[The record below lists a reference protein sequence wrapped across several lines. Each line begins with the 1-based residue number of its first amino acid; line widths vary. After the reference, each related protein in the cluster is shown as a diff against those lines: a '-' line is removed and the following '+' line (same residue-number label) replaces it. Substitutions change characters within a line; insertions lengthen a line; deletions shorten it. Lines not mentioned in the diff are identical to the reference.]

1 MENVTMIRVSR
12 AIDGNGAQI
21 VKLSGEQLPIPQ
33 EPIPNKVIGFQGIV
47 ASYVDQTVMEFLQR
61 IRRLFDSS
69 ETNMIITTS
78 ADQSPEDNADASSRQ
93 ALAKWLLTAREDG
106 HPKILLCGHYSGG
119 MDGLKGTPKLTSV
132 WAQKNAEADLQNK
145 LDEQLVRIMV
155 RQNVSAYFFDD
166 KDLQELVKTAFPG
179 QKIYSRCHFTQS
191 VIPPPFNFPILM
203 MEKPFTVKNFVY
215 PVEQFGKRLQTVCYD
230 VQIPLPDPNSAPS
243 DLFGHLI
250 AQNRLPLPF
259 QKEVKAAFEKFVRD
273 ETRKF
278 DAELATRRIEFALN
292 GGGGGTSDDGEANGD
307 ANKAIF
313 GGNSTEFDAQ
323 TIANTAVGGPLFE
336 EQFQHV
342 MRHASAAQLSLLV
355 REESRMAEEMRA
367 LVRARNFEVE
377 RIKRACEDTLA
388 NSVGATEFDKHS
400 YELSMLNE
408 KLRQVSINYS
418 NQIEA
423 LNERQRD
430 EYRQLVRALYTNE
443 TDGVQ
448 QKESTLASSSSC
460 FGFTT
465 TAAAASP
472 PVRPQPPS
480 SSRLFKKSLSYDS
493 KIAQHVTAAL
503 GTGGN
508 VHQQTNQCRS
518 ESFTIYIG
526 AQLKTMHNARILTSD
541 RLVDLMMLNNDAS
554 GGIGIGIMTSAA
566 STVEGMEL
574 ERADNIGTAG
584 MTATTLCHS
593 QRLQLLMNLY
603 RRDLACAILIVG
615 GCDPLWHVK
624 ERTNF
629 AQLCEQSVELHF
641 ESLERQLMKIEQDV
655 RSANRDRRAA
665 CQRRRQQQRCRDE
678 NGGGGGGGGGSATTA
693 AVSTASPSASM
704 PLLLTAYDDDLVMH
718 TAHGQQNG
726 DNFGDENSLRPGD
739 VYVTCHSNL
748 SAVQVLCCSSCF
760 PRGRRPFVGRAG
772 HFLTAPVHR
781 RVAQCHPI
789 GAPFRCPSHHAAI
802 AAG

>member
-1 MENVTMIRVSR
+1 
-12 AIDGNGAQI
+12 
-21 VKLSGEQLPIPQ
+21 
-33 EPIPNKVIGFQGIV
+33 
-47 ASYVDQTVMEFLQR
+47 
-61 IRRLFDSS
+61 
-69 ETNMIITTS
+69 
-78 ADQSPEDNADASSRQ
+78 
-93 ALAKWLLTAREDG
+93 
-106 HPKILLCGHYSGG
+106 
-119 MDGLKGTPKLTSV
+119 
-132 WAQKNAEADLQNK
+132 
-145 LDEQLVRIMV
+145 
-155 RQNVSAYFFDD
+155 
-166 KDLQELVKTAFPG
+166 
-179 QKIYSRCHFTQS
+179 
-191 VIPPPFNFPILM
+191 M

-748 SAVQVLCCSSCF
+748 SAVQVVFHVVGDRLLAEQDISS
-760 PRGRRPFVGRAG
+760 R
-772 HFLTAPVHR
+772 
-781 RVAQCHPI
+781 HPCI
-789 GAPFRCPSHHAAI
+789 GALRNVIRLAPLSAVHHITLPLLLVEHMSETMTMSWCLSRAELVFKCLKGFLMEVCSTSGVSIAGGGGAVTASGN
-802 AAG
+802 AAGTPHFNINFVLPSAISPTLFQELVELFSSIFHSVPSLDATQQQ

>member
-1 MENVTMIRVSR
+1 MTES
-12 AIDGNGAQI
+12 
-21 VKLSGEQLPIPQ
+21 
-33 EPIPNKVIGFQGIV
+33 
-47 ASYVDQTVMEFLQR
+47 
-61 IRRLFDSS
+61 
-69 ETNMIITTS
+69 
-78 ADQSPEDNADASSRQ
+78 
-93 ALAKWLLTAREDG
+93 
-106 HPKILLCGHYSGG
+106 
-119 MDGLKGTPKLTSV
+119 
-132 WAQKNAEADLQNK
+132 
-145 LDEQLVRIMV
+145 
-155 RQNVSAYFFDD
+155 
-166 KDLQELVKTAFPG
+166 
-179 QKIYSRCHFTQS
+179 
-191 VIPPPFNFPILM
+191 
-203 MEKPFTVKNFVY
+203 PFTVKNFVY
-215 PVEQFGKRLQTVCYD
+215 PVEQFGKCLQTVCYD

-273 ETRKF
+273 EARKF

-292 GGGGGTSDDGEANGD
+292 GGGGGGTSDDGEANGD
-307 ANKAIF
+307 ANKAI
-313 GGNSTEFDAQ
+313 GGANATECDAQ
-323 TIANTAVGGPLFE
+323 TLANTAAGGPLFE

-342 MRHASAAQLSLLV
+342 MRHATAAQLSLLV
-355 REESRMAEEMRA
+355 REESRMTEEMRA

-377 RIKRACEDTLA
+377 RIKRACEGTLA
-388 NSVGATEFDKHS
+388 NSIGATEFDKHS

-430 EYRQLVRALYTNE
+430 EYRQLVRALYANE

-460 FGFTT
+460 FGFAT
-465 TAAAASP
+465 TAASASP
-472 PVRPQPPS
+472 PVRPQPS
-480 SSRLFKKSLSYDS
+480 SSRLFKKSFSYDS
-493 KIAQHVTAAL
+493 KMAQHVAAAL
-503 GTGGN
+503 GTGIN
-508 VHQQTNQCRS
+508 VHQQTTQCRS

-541 RLVDLMMLNNDAS
+541 RLVDLMMLNNDAG
-554 GGIGIGIMTSAA
+554 GGIGISGAMTSAA
-566 STVEGMEL
+566 AAATADGIEQE
-574 ERADNIGTAG
+574 ETDNIGTAG
-584 MTATTLCHS
+584 MTATPLCHS

-629 AQLCEQSVELHF
+629 VQLCEQSAELHF
-641 ESLERQLMKIEQDV
+641 ESLERQLTKIEQDV

-665 CQRRRQQQRCRDE
+665 CQRRRQQQRCRGED
-678 NGGGGGGGGGSATTA
+678 GGGAGGSATTA
-693 AVSTASPSASM
+693 AVPTTSPSASM
-704 PLLLTAYDDDLVMH
+704 LRLLTAYDDIVQ

-748 SAVQVLCCSSCF
+748 SAVQVVFHVVGDRLLAEQDISS
-760 PRGRRPFVGRAG
+760 R
-772 HFLTAPVHR
+772 
-781 RVAQCHPI
+781 HPCI
-789 GAPFRCPSHHAAI
+789 GALRNVIRLAPLSAVHHITLPLLLVEHMSETMTMSWCLSRAELVFKCLKGFLMEVCSTSGVSIAGGGGAVTASGN
-802 AAG
+802 AAGTPHFNINFVLPSAISPTLFQELVELFSSIFHSVPSLDATQQQ